1 MSVVTA
7 TPDDGFVADV
17 IPIRSQALD
26 RCSCST
32 LGGDDLDQ
40 KPGTISCQPSTR
52 TAVRGQ
58 P

>member
-1 MSVVTA
+1 MSVVA

-26 RCSCST
+26 ICSCLTS
-32 LGGDDLDQ
+32 GRDDFDQ

-52 TAVRGQ
+52 TALRGQ

>member
-1 MSVVTA
+1 MSVVA

-26 RCSCST
+26 IGSCFTS
-32 LGGDDLDQ
+32 GRDDLDQ
-40 KPGTISCQPSTR
+40 KPGTISCQPSALR
-52 TAVRGQ
+52 ALRGQ